1 VPMVT
6 FTVLY
11 GILAAIVVWLL
22 RRHIAATE
30 SAQVH

>member
-1 VPMVT
+1 
-6 FTVLY
+6 VLY